1 MPKPTAT
8 CSWQK
13 WAFGLKMTETGLSG
27 NWKEMP
33 KCMLHKHNG
42 GSDDEE
48 LAEAKET
55 EEVKNVE
62 MMVDR
67 AFKKGKMLGEIISET
82 DWFNVY
88 ELVWQLHR
96 RGTKLQCHE
105 PLLLGDFEE
114 DAHWNPA
121 KAHPGNHTPMNIS
134 FQTLFG
140 AGYLKDVLLAGML
153 LCYQLR
159 NKRNVCGQDFT
170 IVSNMKGRA
179 AKKCCK
185 SKAGP
190 SARGQKR
197 TREDEEEDEEE
208 DGEEDFESFLFGKDD
223 DCLLY
228 TSPSPRDVEESRM
241 PSSA

>member
-1 MPKPTAT
+1 MPPT

-27 NWKEMP
+27 NWKETP

-121 KAHPGNHTPMNIS
+121 KAHPPKLRYALWYALHTGTSLRAHLLHLAMLAALPL
-134 FQTLFG
+134 FATTLSTTPTG
-140 AGYLKDVLLAGML
+140 
-153 LCYQLR
+153 R
-159 NKRNVCGQDFT
+159 
-170 IVSNMKGRA
+170 KGCA
-179 AKKCCK
+179 A
-185 SKAGP
+185 
-190 SARGQKR
+190 
-197 TREDEEEDEEE
+197 
-208 DGEEDFESFLFGKDD
+208 
-223 DCLLY
+223 
-228 TSPSPRDVEESRM
+228 
-241 PSSA
+241 